1 MARNNEENRPM
12 TGLMKRRL
20 NVFVTLF
27 IGLLT
32 AYVGLRLIGV
42 SIVDQDKYK
51 AYAANQQVSS
61 ITINANRG
69 TIYDSD
75 MNVLASSAT
84 VWTVAVDPSRIDEA
98 DRQRVAADLAA
109 ILDMAAQK
117 VYDKIN
123 QDLQYVH
130 AHIGQPSPDPH
141 TVYPR
146 PEVLRVICMLGHRYA
161 YKYENK
167 GREENKDQKSDE

>member
-32 AYVGLRLIGV
+32 AYVGLRLVGV
-42 SIVDQDKYK
+42 SIIDQDKYK
-51 AYAANQQVSS
+51 TYAANQQVST

-84 VWTVAVDPSRIDEA
+84 VWTVAVDPSRIEEE
-98 DRQRVAADLAA
+98 DRSRIAADLAA
-109 ILDMAAQK
+109 ILDMDSQT
-117 VYDKIN
+117 VYEKID
-123 QDLQYVH
+123 QDLQYV
-130 AHIGQPSPDPH
+130 
-141 TVYPR
+141 
-146 PEVLRVICMLGHRYA
+146 ELKKKEKGHR
-161 YKYENK
+161 
-167 GREENKDQKSDE
+167 R